1 MVSKKN
7 IFLLKGVTGSG
18 KTEVYM
24 RMVEEV
30 LEKNQSAIVLVPEI
44 SLTPQMIERFKGR
57 FGKNVALFHSK
68 LSDGERF
75 DEWFRVKEGKAKL
88 VVGARSAIFLPV
100 KNLGLIIIDEEHENT
115 YKSDQ
120 NPKYQTKEVAEFLS
134 EQKGCRVVLGSATP
148 TIESYYRA
156 LIGELDLLELNSRV
170 DGKAMPPMEV
180 IDMRNELRSGNISLF
195 SRELFKEIQEKLSK
209 GEQIILFLNR
219 RGFST
224 FVSCRSCGYVFK
236 CEECDISMT
245 YHRSGLLVCHYC
257 GKTKRAPQKC
267 PKCDSKYVKFF
278 GAGTQRVEEEVKKYF
293 KDARVLRMDVD
304 TTRSKDSYENIYNTF
319 KERFEGYPIRVEVL
333 SRFKTPKQQKQIIED
348 AKKGLVDVLIGTH
361 RIISK
366 DINMPNLG
374 LVVIDEEQ
382 RFGVK
387 HKESLKKI
395 KSTVDVL
402 TLSATPIPRTLH
414 MSLSGI
420 RDMSV
425 IEEPPQ
431 ERHPVITYVTEAKE
445 SIIQDEIERELGR
458 GGQVFFVYN
467 RVERIEEMAS
477 MIQRLVPDAKVA
489 IAHGRMTSK
498 DLENIILGFLNKEF
512 NVLVCT
518 TIIETGMDIS
528 NANTMIVYDAD
539 KMGLAQLYQLRGRV
553 GRSTR
558 QGYAYLMYEKDKSL
572 SEIAEKRLKAI
583 REFTEFGS
591 GFKIAMRDLEIRGA
605 GNILGSQQHGHM
617 AVIGYDLYVKML
629 NEAIKKVKGE
639 VVSEDIDVEI
649 DLSVNAYIPDNYITD
664 ELIKIEMYKKIAS
677 IESKEDMYE
686 VQEELEDRFSDIPKS
701 VETLL
706 KIAYIKTLCKKLKIE
721 KVRQIKDEILLNPLT
736 RYKTKEKIGY
746 NIVNE
751 LEELLEN
758 MCNLKSN

>member
-1 MVSKKN
+1 MNLYAEIILNSEALEIDRPFTYKIPLEFQEKVQVGQIVKVPFGMGNKTSEGFVLAIKQEDEVDINFRVKKISAIITNEPVIDLNDIELINFLREKYLCKYIDAFRLLIPVGIMKGAKSKSKKVIVFKNDDLSCMQKPEGYIDIIKFLRENSGKYTKSELIN
-7 IFLLKGVTGSG
+7 INSISQYKLNKLIEKGLLAVEEETVFRYNNRAYNVDYEKKLTLEQKYVLDTYNSSQNNLFLLKGVTGSG

-304 TTRSKDSYENIYNTF
+304 TTRSRDSYENIYNTF
-319 KERFEGYPIRVEVL
+319 KEGKADI
-333 SRFKTPKQQKQIIED
+333 
-348 AKKGLVDVLIGTH
+348 LIGTQM
-361 RIISK
+361 ISK
-366 DINMPNLG
+366 GLDFKNVTLVGILAADMSINIPDYRAAERTFQIITQVAG
-374 LVVIDEEQ
+374 RAGRGQKQGKVVIQTYTPEHYSLEYAVNYDYEGFYEKEFTV
-382 RFGVK
+382 RALMKYPPFGKILLINGISKKEDLLKNFMHKISNVIKPLVEKEVDVDILGPIPCLVSKVK
-387 HKESLKKI
+387 ENYRWQIVVKGEFNSEFAKKI
-395 KSTVDVL
+395 KEL
-402 TLSATPIPRTLH
+402 L
-414 MSLSGI
+414 
-420 RDMSV
+420 
-425 IEEPPQ
+425 
-431 ERHPVITYVTEAKE
+431 Y
-445 SIIQDEIERELGR
+445 DENKN
-458 GGQVFFVYN
+458 VYN
-467 RVERIEEMAS
+467 DIRIS
-477 MIQRLVPDAKVA
+477 
-489 IAHGRMTSK
+489 
-498 DLENIILGFLNKEF
+498 
-512 NVLVCT
+512 
-518 TIIETGMDIS
+518 MDI
-528 NANTMIVYDAD
+528 
-539 KMGLAQLYQLRGRV
+539 
-553 GRSTR
+553 
-558 QGYAYLMYEKDKSL
+558 
-572 SEIAEKRLKAI
+572 
-583 REFTEFGS
+583 
-591 GFKIAMRDLEIRGA
+591 
-605 GNILGSQQHGHM
+605 
-617 AVIGYDLYVKML
+617 
-629 NEAIKKVKGE
+629 
-639 VVSEDIDVEI
+639 
-649 DLSVNAYIPDNYITD
+649 
-664 ELIKIEMYKKIAS
+664 
-677 IESKEDMYE
+677 
-686 VQEELEDRFSDIPKS
+686 
-701 VETLL
+701 
-706 KIAYIKTLCKKLKIE
+706 
-721 KVRQIKDEILLNPLT
+721 NP
-736 RYKTKEKIGY
+736 
-746 NIVNE
+746 N
-751 LEELLEN
+751 
-758 MCNLKSN
+758 NLF